1 MPAWPGPW
9 ARAYGPIDGHCKEVP
24 EGLIHLRI
32 RESTAEIRRRVN
44 SSTVLDQ
51 IAKQTRR
58 LRSSHPGMNTP
69 TSIYE
74 APFDT
79 QSIYRGDTGSTIGAS
94 DFSFDDLVYR
104 RAMTMKLSA
113 HQEENPQ
120 ITTAQ
125 GKTNEQQDNHLD
137 GVIVTASPPA
147 PNIIIP
153 GRMAQMVSLQQRL
166 LQEQERYQT
175 SQREHENQLRDEQHR
190 FQMSQQQIRDL
201 EQSMH
206 DREQA
211 LTVAQKERD
220 AAMEEAREA
229 RQSHTATL
237 QTIRNLEAEVQTR
250 EEDLRSLQWRYDHVD
265 QEYRRLLFEMV
276 GNGQTSQQ
284 QIRDLERTMRD
295 REQVLTV
302 AQRERDTAMEEA
314 REARRSHAATLQTIR
329 NLEAEAQTREEDLRS
344 LQWRYDHVDQEYRRL
359 LFEMAG
365 NGQTSQQQIRD
376 LEQSMHDREQVL
388 TVAQRERDTAI
399 EEAHEARQSHVAT
412 LQTIRNLETEAQTRE
427 EDLRSLQQ
435 RYDHMDQ
442 ENRRLMYEMAGG
454 EI

>member
-1 MPAWPGPW
+1 
-9 ARAYGPIDGHCKEVP
+9 
-24 EGLIHLRI
+24 
-32 RESTAEIRRRVN
+32 
-44 SSTVLDQ
+44 
-51 IAKQTRR
+51 
-58 LRSSHPGMNTP
+58 MNAP

-74 APFDT
+74 APLDT
-79 QSIYRGDTGSTIGAS
+79 QSIYRGDTGPTIGAS
-94 DFSFDDLVYR
+94 EFSFDDLVINSAVCQ

-137 GVIVTASPPA
+137 GVVVTASPPA

-175 SQREHENQLRDEQHR
+175 LQREHENQLRDEQHR
-190 FQMSQQQIRDL
+190 FQTSQQQIRDL
-201 EQSMH
+201 EQTMH
-206 DREQA
+206 DHERA

-220 AAMEEAREA
+220 TAMEEAREA
-229 RQSHTATL
+229 RQSHAATL
-237 QTIRNLEAEVQTR
+237 QTIRNLETEVQTR
-250 EEDLRSLQWRYDHVD
+250 EEDLRSLQWRYNHVD
-265 QEYRRLLFEMV
+265 QEYRRLLCEMV

-314 REARRSHAATLQTIR
+314 REARQSHAATLQTIR
-329 NLEAEAQTREEDLRS
+329 SLETEVQTREEGLRS

-365 NGQTSQQQIRD
+365 SSQTLRQQIHD
-376 LEQSMHDREQVL
+376 LEQTMHDREQAL

-399 EEAHEARQSHVAT
+399 EEARETRQSHVAT
-412 LQTIRNLETEAQTRE
+412 LQTIQNLETEAQTRE

-435 RYDHMDQ
+435 RYDHVDQ
-442 ENRRLMYEMAGG
+442 ENRRLMYEMGNIGVARSV
-454 EI
+454 E